1 MSPRTS
7 NRTRAAIPRRIARL
21 AVALA
26 GLVFGGAACGPEY
39 DRTEFTAVVPDDFG
53 GGIDVTSIRVHE
65 GMILKSHIVAW
76 NDDREPM
83 SLVLRSE
90 NPQVLEIANVITA
103 HDYVF
108 IGRKQGDT
116 LVELVA
122 DGEVVLRIPAQVV
135 AQPAMP

>member
-1 MSPRTS
+1 V
-7 NRTRAAIPRRIARL
+7 

-26 GLVFGGAACGPEY
+26 GLVFGAVACGPEY
-39 DRTEFTAVVPDDFG
+39 DRTEFTAIVPDDFG
-53 GGIDVTSIRVHE
+53 GSINVSSVRVHE
-65 GMILKSHIVAW
+65 GMILKSHTVAW

-83 SLVLRSE
+83 SLVIRSE
-90 NPQVLEIANVITA
+90 NPEILEIANVITA

-108 IGRKQGDT
+108 IGRKVGT
-116 LVELVA
+116 THVELVA